1 MDARRL
7 WLIDAG
13 YLFNAQRSV
22 SHDYRFDYLKLRRK
36 LEEDGSIWR
45 AYYFNSTRNPP
56 SDQQDA
62 FHSWLRSAPPN
73 GPGIITRLYQLKQV
87 RADRA
92 YCEDCGSKVTL
103 SCPSGTHHSICN
115 EQQKGVDV
123 GIATYALIHR
133 DLYDTL
139 LLSSGDGD
147 LLDAIEFLSEKGRR
161 IELAVFREGVSTELQ
176 ARADRIYWI
185 DDFAGEVERD

>member
-1 MDARRL
+1 MHTEVHGDTGRAPK
-7 WLIDAG
+7 WP
-13 YLFNAQRSV
+13 RSALALANPRSGLVRV
-22 SHDYRFDYLKLRRK
+22 SGCHDYHFDYLKLRRK

-45 AYYFNSTRNPP
+45 AYYFNSTPNPP

-73 GPGIITRLYQLKQV
+73 GPGIITRLYQLKRV
-87 RADRA
+87 GADRA
-92 YCEDCGSKVTL
+92 YM
-103 SCPSGTHHSICN
+103 
-115 EQQKGVDV
+115 
-123 GIATYALIHR
+123 ATCALKHR
-133 DLYDTL
+133 DRYDTL

-147 LLDAIEFLSEKGRR
+147 LLDAIEFLSEQGKR

-176 ARADRIYWI
+176 ARADKIYWI